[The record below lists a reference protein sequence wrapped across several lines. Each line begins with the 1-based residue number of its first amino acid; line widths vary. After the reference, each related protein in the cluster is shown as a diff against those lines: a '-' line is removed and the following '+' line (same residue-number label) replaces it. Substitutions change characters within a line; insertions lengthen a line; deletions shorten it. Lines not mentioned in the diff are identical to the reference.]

1 MKKVKPPS
9 ADQLKRI
16 KLYKSG
22 KSLREIAE
30 ICGISFQA
38 VQLTIKK
45 FDVETRAQGSSIAL
59 KHPKEDEMIKL
70 YTESMKTISAI
81 SEAIG
86 ETPSVVRR
94 VLIQSGTDLRARGNG
109 GQNPRT
115 SEAVNMYKKGV
126 KVLEIKETTGVSLV
140 TLNRYLVKLKI
151 PMRIKKQEAS
161 LL

>member
-1 MKKVKPPS
+1 MKKVKTPS

-22 KSLREIAE
+22 KSLREVAE
-30 ICGISFQA
+30 ICGVSFQA

-45 FDVETRAQGSSIAL
+45 FDVKPRSSGASAAP

-70 YTESMKTISAI
+70 YTDEAKTISAI
-81 SEAIG
+81 SKAIG

-115 SEAVNMYKKGV
+115 SEAIDMYKSGV
-126 KVLEIKETTGVSLV
+126 KVFKIREATGVSLV
-140 TLNRYLVKLKI
+140 TLNRYLVNLKI

>member
-1 MKKVKPPS
+1 MKKVKLPS

-22 KSLREIAE
+22 KSLREVAE
-30 ICGISFQA
+30 ICGVSFQA

-45 FDVETRAQGSSIAL
+45 FDVKPRSSGASAAP

-70 YTESMKTISAI
+70 YTDEAKTISAI
-81 SEAIG
+81 SKAIG

-115 SEAVNMYKKGV
+115 SEAIDMYKSGV
-126 KVLEIKETTGVSLV
+126 KVFKIREATGVSLV
-140 TLNRYLVKLKI
+140 TLNRYLVNLKI